1 MDKLVAV
8 TKTLFGAFGL
18 DSNLAAGEWETIRR
32 RAELDSRRM
41 TTEEFRAE
49 LAGINDK
56 IEVIGEYTRASDK
69 IRVRCKVC
77 NHEWSVAPTT
87 LRRGVRDAPAVPAG

>member
-1 MDKLVAV
+1 
-8 TKTLFGAFGL
+8 
-18 DSNLAAGEWETIRR
+18 
-32 RAELDSRRM
+32 M

-87 LRRGVRDAPAVPAG
+87 LRRGRMRQLCRQVELSHEQGSSKD

>member
-1 MDKLVAV
+1 
-8 TKTLFGAFGL
+8 
-18 DSNLAAGEWETIRR
+18 
-32 RAELDSRRM
+32 M

-87 LRRGVRDAPAVPAG
+87 LEVV